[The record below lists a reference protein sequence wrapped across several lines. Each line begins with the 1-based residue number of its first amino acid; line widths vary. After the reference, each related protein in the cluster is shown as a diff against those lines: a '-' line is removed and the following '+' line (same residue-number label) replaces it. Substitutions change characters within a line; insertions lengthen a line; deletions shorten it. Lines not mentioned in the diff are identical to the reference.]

1 MGVRIIG
8 LGTGLPKKCVSNDEL
23 AKTVDTSDEW
33 IRTRTGITQR
43 YMADG
48 ITETTST
55 MALAAAEQALAD
67 AKLTAEDIDLVIVGT
82 STADLSFPSVACQVI
97 GKLGIVVPAFDVQ
110 AACSGFVYAL
120 SIADD
125 MMARGPYKN
134 ALIIG
139 AERFT
144 NLIDFNDRTTCVL
157 FGDGAGAAVITKGKE
172 GEGLLS
178 KRLGAEGH
186 IEALYATGG
195 IGTNGVAGKVMMNG
209 REVFRHAVRR
219 MSETVQPLL
228 DDAKLTVDDLTWFIP
243 HQANARILTSVAEAV
258 NLPEEK
264 LVMTVQLH
272 ANTSAAS
279 IPLALKEMQKQGKLK
294 AGDLIM
300 LNAFGAG
307 FAWGGAL
314 LRW

>member
-8 LGTGLPKKCVSNDEL
+8 LGTGLPKRCVTNDEL

-55 MALAAAEQALAD
+55 LAIAAAEQALAD
-67 AKLTAEDIDLVIVGT
+67 AGLTAQDIDLVIVGT

-110 AACSGFVYAL
+110 AACAGFVYAL
-120 SIADD
+120 SVADD
-125 MMARGPYKN
+125 MMACSHYKN

-144 NLIDFNDRTTCVL
+144 NLMDFNDRTTCVL
-157 FGDGAGAAVITKGKE
+157 FGDGAGAAVITKGNDN
-172 GEGLLS
+172 EGLLS
-178 KRLGAEGH
+178 KRLGAESNVESLH
-186 IEALYATGG
+186 ATGG
-195 IGTNGVAGKVMMNG
+195 IGTNGVAGKVVMNG

-219 MSETVQPLL
+219 MSEVVQPLL
-228 DDAKLTVDDLTWFIP
+228 DDANLTVDDLTWFVP
-243 HQANARILTSVAEAV
+243 HQANARILTAVAEAV

-279 IPLALKEMQKQGKLK
+279 IPLALKEMQKEGKLK
-294 AGDLIM
+294 QGDLVMI
-300 LNAFGAG
+300 NAFGAG